1 MTAKREA
8 HAPHTGFVLAGG
20 RSSRMGRDKALL
32 PYQGTTL
39 LRHIARAVEEA
50 AGNVALIGDPA
61 LYSDSG
67 YPVYPDELPG
77 CGPLGGIHTALSLS
91 KTDWSLVVACDM
103 PGISA
108 GPLRALLDQAA
119 KSHRDCVL
127 AAGPT
132 GAPEPLCAVYHR
144 RCLPAVLRAIRDKRL
159 KMRDFVAEVDAE
171 IMALDPAVLANVN
184 TPKEWAALEETP
196 G

>member
-1 MTAKREA
+1 MTAKGKVQP
-8 HAPHTGFVLAGG
+8 PHSGFVLAGG

-32 PYQGTTL
+32 PYHGTTL
-39 LRHIARAVEEA
+39 LQHIAQAVAEA
-50 AGNVALIGDPA
+50 AGNAALIGDPS
-61 LYSDSG
+61 LYSGRG
-67 YPVYPDELPG
+67 YPVYPDKLPG
-77 CGPLGGIHTALSLS
+77 CGPLGGIHTALTLS
-91 KTDWSLVVACDM
+91 KTDWNLVVACDM
-103 PGISA
+103 PGISVA
-108 GPLRALLDQAA
+108 PLRTLLDQAT
-119 KSHRDCVL
+119 KSQRDCVV
-127 AAGPT
+127 AAGPN

-171 IMALDPAVLANVN
+171 IMALDPAILANVN